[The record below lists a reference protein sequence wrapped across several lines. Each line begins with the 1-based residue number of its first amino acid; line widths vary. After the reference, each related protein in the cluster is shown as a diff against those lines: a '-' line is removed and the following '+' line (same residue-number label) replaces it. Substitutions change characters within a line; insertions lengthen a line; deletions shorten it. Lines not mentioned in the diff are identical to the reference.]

1 MLLLRLKHGSDYGG
15 ARNILVFDLGGGTFD
30 CVLLKRTAF
39 DMDKVTVENIDGD
52 VNLGGQDWDQR
63 LMKMALE
70 VYRGAC

>member
-1 MLLLRLKHGSDYGG
+1 
-15 ARNILVFDLGGGTFD
+15 
-30 CVLLKRTAF
+30 
-39 DMDKVTVENIDGD
+39 MDKVTVKNIDGD